1 MPWEGF
7 FVPTRCDTAKR
18 QQLTHASPQ
27 PFDQSSNTAIA
38 ASLSGAPG
46 MDAASLAEAFQVFA
60 RASEELTQ
68 AYSGLQ
74 GQVGV
79 LTERLD
85 LLLAALPAGVVV
97 LDQQGRVEQ
106 VNRAALEMLGELN
119 GVEWQGFAASAFTA
133 TDTPGEWA
141 LAGKSG
147 ELRISISATSQTTTG
162 GRIVLLHDVTEAWRM
177 RVSAARNERL
187 AAMGEMVAS
196 LAHQLRTPLAAAL
209 LYTGHLASVQLP
221 APERANVAN
230 RAVERLRHL
239 EKLIKDMLIFARGE
253 ALGREVFGVCDLLL
267 ELAATIEPVAQRH
280 GIHFTQDCQA
290 ASQQLFGNRKEI
302 AGALIN
308 LLENAI
314 QVLGEGGEVQLS
326 ATQEGQANQGQIV
339 FAVRDNGRGIPL
351 ELQARL
357 FEPFFTT
364 RADGTGLGLAI
375 ARGVARAHGGDIVL
389 QSAPGEG
396 SEFRLLLPQAVAETA
411 EQDMSIQSAGAI
423 AEPQEQEPR

>member
-1 MPWEGF
+1 
-7 FVPTRCDTAKR
+7 
-18 QQLTHASPQ
+18 
-27 PFDQSSNTAIA
+27 
-38 ASLSGAPG
+38 

-60 RASEELTQ
+60 RASDELTQ

-74 GQVGV
+74 GQVSV

-97 LDQQGRVEQ
+97 LDQKGLVEQ
-106 VNRAALEMLGELN
+106 VNRAAQDMLGDVT
-119 GVEWQGFAASAFTA
+119 GADWQNFAASAFVA

-141 LAGKSG
+141 LFPDKG
-147 ELRISISATSQTTTG
+147 EEVRISISATAQATTG

-177 RVSAARNERL
+177 RVSSARNERL

-209 LYTGHLASVQLP
+209 LYTGHLATAQLP
-221 APERANVAN
+221 APERASVAE

-267 ELAATIEPVAQRH
+267 ELGANIEPVAQRQH
-280 GIHFTQDCQA
+280 IVFKQDCRA
-290 ASQQLFGNRKEI
+290 AGQQLFGNRKEI

-314 QVLGEGGEVQLS
+314 QVLGEGGEVMLS
-326 ATQEGQANQGQIV
+326 AEQQGEQIV
-339 FAVRDNGRGIPL
+339 FAVRDNGRGIPH

-375 ARGVARAHGGDIVL
+375 ARGVARAHGGDISL
-389 QSAPGEG
+389 CSAPGEG
-396 SEFRLLLPQAVAETA
+396 SEFRFVLPQAVVELT
-411 EQDMSIQSAGAI
+411 EQQ
-423 AEPQEQEPR
+423 QEQGQEQQ

>member
-1 MPWEGF
+1 
-7 FVPTRCDTAKR
+7 
-18 QQLTHASPQ
+18 
-27 PFDQSSNTAIA
+27 
-38 ASLSGAPG
+38 

-60 RASEELTQ
+60 RASDELTQ

-74 GQVGV
+74 GQVGI

-106 VNRAALEMLGELN
+106 ANRAALDMLGDVT
-119 GVEWQGFAASAFTA
+119 GTEWQSFAASAFVA

-141 LAGKSG
+141 LALFPDQAA
-147 ELRISISATSQTTTG
+147 ETRISISATAQTTTG
-162 GRIVLLHDVTEAWRM
+162 GRIILLHDVTEAWRM

-209 LYTGHLASVQLP
+209 LYTGHLANVQLP
-221 APERANVAN
+221 AAERVSVAD

-253 ALGREVFGVCDLLL
+253 ALGREVFGVCDLLQ
-267 ELAATIEPVAQRH
+267 ELSATIEPVAQGQQIAFR
-280 GIHFTQDCQA
+280 QDCRA
-290 ASQQLFGNRKEI
+290 AGQQLFGNRKEI

-314 QVLGEGGEVQLS
+314 QVLGQGGEVVLS
-326 ATQEGQANQGQIV
+326 ALQEGQQIV
-339 FAVRDNGRGIPL
+339 FVVRDNGRGIPL

-375 ARGVARAHGGDIVL
+375 ARGVARAHGGDISL
-389 QSAPGEG
+389 CSAPGEG
-396 SEFRLLLPQAVAETA
+396 SEFRMVLPQAVAESM
-411 EQDMSIQSAGAI
+411 E
-423 AEPQEQEPR
+423 QEQQ